1 MDRLAELI
9 SKLKEQY
16 EQKADSSKLLGIT
29 MLIERELTK
38 PQPARAAA
46 AGSSKVSV
54 SMPAARNGYTE
65 SNDSDDEQLFNP
77 VVNTEDEGPVVIDA
91 QEPQQTTTDDE
102 NTDLPPVR
110 YHNNIPIKPTKTA
123 PRELRSLP
131 IDEPDEEETH
141 VSEPVASRPIP
152 ARVVEPVESPVV
164 AKQPVAE
171 QKPAAKT
178 EQAAPVAR
186 KEAPQTEHTSPAPRK
201 EAPQTEHTPAPRKEA
216 PQTEH
221 TPAPR
226 KEPPQTEHTA
236 PAPRKE
242 VIAQDDQD
250 EIPYKSLIKDKPVAR
265 ETPPEKKHTIPE
277 FSFNPLI
284 EIPTLAQQ
292 QSIQEINEMIGIRD
306 ASLNDKL
313 KDNKT
318 EIGEILKDHP
328 IRDLKKA
335 IGVNDRYVFINE
347 LFRGDEVMYD
357 RSLKTIN
364 SFRIFAEAEYWI
376 ERELKVKL
384 GWEEHKETTRHFYQ
398 LVRRRFS

>member
-29 MLIERELTK
+29 MLIERELTR
-38 PQPARAAA
+38 PQPSRAAA

-54 SMPAARNGYTE
+54 SMPVARNGYTE
-65 SNDSDDEQLFNP
+65 SDESDDEQLLNP
-77 VVNTEDEGPVVIDA
+77 AVKTEDEAPAVVDA
-91 QEPQQTTTDDE
+91 QQPQQTTTDDE
-102 NTDLPPVR
+102 STDLPPVR
-110 YHNNIPIKPTKTA
+110 YHNNIPIKSTQTA

-131 IDEPDEEETH
+131 IDEPDQEEIP
-141 VSEPVASRPIP
+141 VSDQVAARPRP
-152 ARVVEPVESPVV
+152 ARPVEPVEQPV
-164 AKQPVAE
+164 AKQPAAE

-186 KEAPQTEHTSPAPRK
+186 KEAPQTEHT
-201 EAPQTEHTPAPRKEA
+201 
-216 PQTEH
+216 
-221 TPAPR
+221 
-226 KEPPQTEHTA
+226 A

-242 VIAQDDQD
+242 VIAHDEQD

-265 ETPPEKKHTIPE
+265 ETPPERKHMIPE